1 MATASASIEL
11 KGFTG
16 MKRKLQ
22 VLEEADA
29 PEIAGALSRI
39 SRLADNEVSGRAPG
53 SMGGQVQ
60 TTAAQKIGNVITK
73 GTVRHP
79 GAKAMEFGRTT
90 YYTGYRG
97 RNQKSGSKVK
107 RAGQKPRPF
116 VGIKTGE
123 QAMGALRE
131 PVERELTTAYT
142 AVWNRNEPD

>member
-1 MATASASIEL
+1 
-11 KGFTG
+11 

-29 PEIAGALSRI
+29 RRWGALSRI

-116 VGIKTGE
+116 VGIKT
-123 QAMGALRE
+123 ASKRW
-131 PVERELTTAYT
+131 ERSA
-142 AVWNRNEPD
+142 NRSSVS